1 MIEAIQYILKS
12 IITEKKANSVMDIL
26 RALPLYHSLKDYSI
40 PNEPVFTPSNKIIWG
55 DRVLSMASLQICLE
69 SQSSG

>member
-12 IITEKKANSVMDIL
+12 IITERKANSVMDIL
-26 RALPLYHSLKDYSI
+26 RALPLYHFLKGDST

-55 DRVLSMASLQICLE
+55 DHILSMVSLRICLE
-69 SQSSG
+69 YQSSG